1 MATDIIMPQ
10 LGESIAE
17 GTVVKWLIPV
27 GGMIQKD
34 ESLLEVE
41 TEKVTLEIPSPA
53 TGLLNEIVV
62 HEGQTVPVG
71 TLLARIDSVPAS
83 EVVNRVGGVV
93 VRPMEPT
100 PAGDQ
105 HHSPAVRQLAKEHG
119 IDLSQVKGTGVGG
132 RVTKKDVLDVIAQSG
147 SQANIAAIAGEPSM
161 GEELLPFTQM
171 RKTIADRMVKS
182 RQTSAHVTTFFEA
195 DFSSIAKFREGRH
208 LTYLP
213 FVVRATT
220 RAIRDVP
227 IVNSSW
233 GEQNIMV
240 KKDIHMGIATALD
253 DGLLVPVVRYADRK
267 GLTQLAKEIA
277 DLAERARSKKLNPEE
292 VQGGTFT
299 ITNHGGFGSLFST
312 PIIHQP
318 DAVGQGQWSHGM
330 IGARG
335 HRQID
340 VFRRG
345 NPFLQC
351 ENRFIDHGNQHAVH
365 DEPRYILSHDRRFA
379 QALCQVECE
388 LRRSFGCFQ
397 PANHFHQPHHGRRIH
412 EMQSDDPVRPA
423 GGGSQ
428 LRD

>member
-53 TGLLNEIVV
+53 TGLLNEIII

-147 SQANIAAIAGEPSM
+147 SQANIAAVASGEASM

-318 DAVGQGQWSHGM
+318 QIAILGVGAIQKRAVIIDDAIAIRPMGYLSLSFDHRVIDGATADQFMAKVKHYLEQSHWE
-330 IGARG
+330 
-335 HRQID
+335 QI
-340 VFRRG
+340 
-345 NPFLQC
+345 L
-351 ENRFIDHGNQHAVH
+351 
-365 DEPRYILSHDRRFA
+365 
-379 QALCQVECE
+379 
-388 LRRSFGCFQ
+388 
-397 PANHFHQPHHGRRIH
+397 
-412 EMQSDDPVRPA
+412 
-423 GGGSQ
+423 
-428 LRD
+428 

>member
-41 TEKVTLEIPSPA
+41 TEKVTLEIPSPT
-53 TGLLNEIVV
+53 TGLLNEIIV

-147 SQANIAAIAGEPSM
+147 SQANIAAVASGESSM

-318 DAVGQGQWSHGM
+318 QIAILGVGAIQKRAVIIDDAIAIRPMGYLSLSFDHRVIDGATADQFMAKVKHYLEQSHWE
-330 IGARG
+330 
-335 HRQID
+335 QI
-340 VFRRG
+340 
-345 NPFLQC
+345 L
-351 ENRFIDHGNQHAVH
+351 
-365 DEPRYILSHDRRFA
+365 
-379 QALCQVECE
+379 
-388 LRRSFGCFQ
+388 
-397 PANHFHQPHHGRRIH
+397 
-412 EMQSDDPVRPA
+412 
-423 GGGSQ
+423 
-428 LRD
+428 

>member
-1 MATDIIMPQ
+1 MPQ

-27 GGMIQKD
+27 GGTIQKD

-53 TGLLNEIVV
+53 TGLLNEIIV

-71 TLLARIDSVPAS
+71 TLLARIDSAPPS
-83 EVVNRVGGVV
+83 QVVNRVGGVV

-147 SQANIAAIAGEPSM
+147 SQANVAAPAGEPTM
-161 GEELLPFTQM
+161 GEELLPFTQI
-171 RKTIADRMVKS
+171 RKTIADRMVRSK
-182 RQTSAHVTTFFEA
+182 QTSAHVTTFFEA
-195 DFSSIAKFREGRH
+195 DFSSITKFREGRH
-208 LTYLP
+208 LTYLT
-213 FVVRATT
+213 FVVRAVT
-220 RAIRDVP
+220 RAIRDVS

-233 GEQNIMV
+233 GEQGIV
-240 KKDIHMGIATALD
+240 AKKDIHMGIATALE

-277 DLAERARSKKLNPEE
+277 DLAERARSKKLTPEE
-292 VQGGTFT
+292 VQSGTFT

-318 DAVGQGQWSHGM
+318 QIAILG
-330 IGARG
+330 IGAIQKRAVVIDDAIAIRPMG
-335 HRQID
+335 YLSLSFDHRVID
-340 VFRRG
+340 GATADQFMAKVK
-345 NPFLQC
+345 
-351 ENRFIDHGNQHAVH
+351 H
-365 DEPRYILSHDRRFA
+365 Y
-379 QALCQVECE
+379 
-388 LRRSFGCFQ
+388 
-397 PANHFHQPHHGRRIH
+397 
-412 EMQSDDPVRPA
+412 
-423 GGGSQ
+423 
-428 LRD
+428 